1 MAKRYVFQN
10 EVKVEL
16 ELVDGCLGL
25 VSLEPLDPAEKLLV
39 FGTNGE
45 NGEFACWDAG
55 VEIKDES
62 IWCMGRTRGHGQGD
76 DVELVIPLILVS
88 GFKVAFAPPTPMKF
102 D

>member
-62 IWCMGRTRGHGQGD
+62 IGCIGMTRSHGQGD
-76 DVELVIPLILVS
+76 DVELAIPLAHVS
-88 GFKVAFAPPTPMKF
+88 GFNVAFTPLTPMTF